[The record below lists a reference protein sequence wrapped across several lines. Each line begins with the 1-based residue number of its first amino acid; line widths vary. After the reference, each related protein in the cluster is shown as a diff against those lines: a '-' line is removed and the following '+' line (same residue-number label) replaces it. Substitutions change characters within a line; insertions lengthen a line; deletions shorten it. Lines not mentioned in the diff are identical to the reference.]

1 MQAKSKFATKKWY
14 VIDSQTAK
22 GKYNQNNSIK
32 FETETFKLSFCD
44 YSDSFILLTRDI
56 TVAKNN
62 DTEFASKNCALFS
75 TCKTEMN
82 DVFNDEANHIDIAM
96 TMYNLTECSDNYAD
110 TPGSLW
116 QFERDEVPAD
126 NTDLAVNNFE
136 SFKYKADLLGK
147 TTSVANDSNSSAKNT
162 KIVVPL
168 KYPSNFW
175 RSLEMP
181 LINCKTH
188 LELNWTEDCILSSA
202 GC

>member
-56 TVAKNN
+56 TVATNN
-62 DTEFASKNCALFS
+62 DTEFASKNCAPFS
-75 TCKTEMN
+75 TCKIEMN

-96 TMYNLTECSDNYAD
+96 AMYNLIECSDNYAD

-126 NTDLAVNNFE
+126 NT
-136 SFKYKADLLGK
+136 
-147 TTSVANDSNSSAKNT
+147 SSAKNT

-181 LINCKTH
+181 LINCKIH
-188 LELNWTEDCILSSA
+188 LELNWTEDCILSIA